1 MITPEYRELNR
12 QLHANNRYGVSG
24 WWTRDIVRQISDWG
38 RLPILDYGCG
48 KQTLSTT
55 LGHAYKVTDYD
66 PCIEGLDTPPEPHP
80 VVVCGD
86 VMEHVEPE
94 FVDDVLKELRRL
106 CTDVGFFVIT
116 FEASSRTLPDGRN
129 AHLSQH
135 PIDWWINKLAE
146 ANFKIVDRK
155 LPEKTVRTCWFVV
168 Q

>member
-1 MITPEYRELNR
+1 MITPEYKELNR
-12 QLHANNRYGVSG
+12 QLHESNMYGVSG
-24 WWTRDIVRQISDWG
+24 WYNRDIVRQISDYG

-48 KQTLSTT
+48 KQTLSTA
-55 LGHAYKVTDYD
+55 LGKAYKVTDYD

-86 VMEHVEPE
+86 VLEHVEPE

-116 FEASSRTLPDGRN
+116 FEPSSRFLPDGRN

-146 ANFKIVDRK
+146 AKFTIVDRK
-155 LPEKTVRTCWFVV
+155 APEKTVRTCWFVV